1 MEVCIRRA
9 KPGDEETLAMIQIK
23 SWQSA
28 FADILDRETLEG
40 CTDFERVTAT
50 YRRLLEQGI
59 GNGYLLTVDGKP
71 HCIAWWDRSRTQQMA
86 EYAELICIHSLP
98 DRWRQGFGSR
108 MMERVLSDMAV
119 AGYRQV
125 MLWVFAENTR
135 ARRFYEANGFF
146 TNGEQKPQLLPVELC
161 YQKRL

>member
-108 MMERVLSDMAV
+108 MM
-119 AGYRQV
+119 
-125 MLWVFAENTR
+125 LWVFAENTR
-135 ARRFYEANGFF
+135 ARKFYEANGFF

>member
-1 MEVCIRRA
+1 MCIRRA

-40 CTDFERVTAT
+40 CTDFERV
-50 YRRLLEQGI
+50 
-59 GNGYLLTVDGKP
+59 LLTVEGKP

-119 AGYRQV
+119 AGYWQV

-135 ARRFYEANGFF
+135 ARKFYEANGFF

>member
-1 MEVCIRRA
+1 
-9 KPGDEETLAMIQIK
+9 
-23 SWQSA
+23 
-28 FADILDRETLEG
+28 
-40 CTDFERVTAT
+40 
-50 YRRLLEQGI
+50 
-59 GNGYLLTVDGKP
+59 
-71 HCIAWWDRSRTQQMA
+71 MA

-108 MMERVLSDMAV
+108 MMERVLSDMAA

-135 ARRFYEANGFF
+135 ARKFYEANGFF